1 MNRSFPARSTA
12 LVALL
17 ALTAALGA
25 AGCAKKITT
34 PDASRSS
41 LEGVVNPDVRLIMWP
56 PQQEPAFHL
65 DQDVNGL
72 FVDEVQPL
80 EFPYQ
85 NALHFLI
92 MDRSS
97 ASRFEVYDRSAN
109 GSMSPVFDYSL
120 PPDEKWLDT
129 YWERYSFFSSPS
141 ADNPNNSAWLA
152 RGVVS
157 GIVGQQSPLSNTVPW
172 RGTASYDTNPTL
184 RFRSAREQ
192 ADSSQV
198 SITWTTDPNAVGYW
212 MQVLAFDDVEEV
224 TFADRAK
231 FFSEG
236 LPISARRSMLRYVP
250 AASPQG
256 ETAAF
261 NDPTAERITNKLTF
275 FMHKSYIVRVFAV
288 NAEGRVINRLQTD
301 YRRVPKDT
309 GKMYYPV
316 GGVVFGTYTLQDR
329 LQDRG
334 LKIGDLASGSFL
346 VPYDG
351 LHATLRPGL

>member
-17 ALTAALGA
+17 ALTVALGA

-41 LEGVVNPDVRLIMWP
+41 IEGVRNPDVRLIVWP

-65 DQDVNGL
+65 GQDVNGL

-80 EFPYQ
+80 AYPYQ
-85 NALHFLI
+85 NALHFVI
-92 MDRSS
+92 MDRSN
-97 ASRFEVYDRSAN
+97 ASRFEVFNRSAN
-109 GSMSPVFDYSL
+109 GALTPEFDYALS
-120 PPDEKWLDT
+120 PDEKWLDT
-129 YWERYSFFSSPS
+129 YWERYSFFSEPTQ
-141 ADNPNNSAWLA
+141 DNPNNSAWLA
-152 RGVVS
+152 RGIVS
-157 GIVGQQSPLSNTVPW
+157 GTVGQQSPLSNTVPW
-172 RGTASYDTNPTL
+172 RGAASYDANPTL

-192 ADSSQV
+192 ADSSRV

-212 MQVLAFDDVEEV
+212 VQVLALDDVEEI
-224 TFADRAK
+224 TIADRAK
-231 FFSEG
+231 FYSEG
-236 LPISARRSMLRYVP
+236 LPISARRSLLRYVP
-250 AASPQG
+250 AESPPG
-256 ETAAF
+256 ETAAYDGP
-261 NDPTAERITNKLTF
+261 NVERVTNKLAF

-288 NAEGRVINRLQTD
+288 NSDGRVINRLQTD

-346 VPYDG
+346 VPYEG
-351 LHATLRPGL
+351 LH